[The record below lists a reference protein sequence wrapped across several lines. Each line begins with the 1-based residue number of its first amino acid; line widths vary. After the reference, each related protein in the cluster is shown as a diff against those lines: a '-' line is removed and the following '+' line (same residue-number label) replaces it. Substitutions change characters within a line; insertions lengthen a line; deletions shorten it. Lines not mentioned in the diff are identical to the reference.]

1 MDVNQKSGPKV
12 GENSK
17 LWIAKVLAGV
27 LIIFV
32 LGLHLYINHLVA
44 PGGLLSWQ
52 DVVLYYQN
60 PVVPILEG
68 LFLFLVLGHAAL
80 GVRSITLDLNLSPRK
95 QSIIDWIIIVVTVA
109 FLAYGLWV
117 LINVAL
123 L

>member
-1 MDVNQKSGPKV
+1 MDINQKSGPKV

-95 QSIIDWIIIVVTVA
+95 QSIIDWIIIVVTVT